1 MSLINNDTSDYIKDT
16 MDEYPVVKFIV
27 YGGGLVL
34 SIWVL
39 GKASK
44 MLSDAVINFK
54 HLHNAIKH

>member
-1 MSLINNDTSDYIKDT
+1 